1 MTIDAQIID
10 FDLARRFIAAH
21 PPPGTLLTVG
31 LTGSHLYG
39 FPSPDSDLDLKGLH
53 LAPLDAV
60 IGLRPLQET
69 HDRLQVFEGIEC
81 DLTTHEARKA
91 IGLLLRGNG
100 NMLERLLSPYQ
111 LYAGPQAGALADLAR
126 GSISRQFFNHYAGF
140 FRGMCR
146 EYAKLAAPTAKKML
160 YCYRVA
166 LTGTHLLNTGEL
178 ECNVTRLAPLYGH
191 PLVKQLV
198 ELKRSTAELVTLTP
212 EQDATYRS
220 AWPDLDAALRT
231 AMDASTLPDAPP
243 NTDAWHDWLV
253 TTRKAAL

>member
-1 MTIDAQIID
+1 MTDIID

-53 LAPLDAV
+53 LAPIDA
-60 IGLRPLQET
+60 ILGLHPVQET

-91 IGLLLRGNG
+91 INLLLRGNG
-100 NMLERLLSPYQ
+100 NVLERLLSPHQ
-111 LYAGPQAGALADLAR
+111 LYPGAMQVELAALAQ
-126 GSISRQFFNHYAGF
+126 GSISRKFYKHYAGF

-146 EYAKLAAPTAKKML
+146 EYERLEAPTAKKML

-166 LTGTHLLNTGEL
+166 LTGTHLLKTGEL
-178 ECNVTRLAPLYGH
+178 ECNVTRLAAEYGH
-191 PLVKQLV
+191 PLVEELV
-198 ELKRSTAELVTLTP
+198 ELKCTTAEKVALTP
-212 EQDATYRS
+212 EQDERYRA
-220 AWPDLDAALRT
+220 AWPDLDALIVA
-231 AMDASTLPDAPP
+231 AMDASTLPDDPQ
-243 NTDAWHDWLV
+243 NTADWQAWLV
-253 TTRKAAL
+253 ATRKGHA